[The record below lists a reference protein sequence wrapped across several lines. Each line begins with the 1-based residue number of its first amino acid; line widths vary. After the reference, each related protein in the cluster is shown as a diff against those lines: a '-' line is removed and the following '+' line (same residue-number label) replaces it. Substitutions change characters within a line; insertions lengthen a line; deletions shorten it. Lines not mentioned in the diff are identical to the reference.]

1 MVKEIGWKF
10 IDFNYWIPELS
21 TCSRVSMHTS
31 VCMGVGGMCVGG
43 CGYASTV
50 TNGIA
55 GAQGR
60 CPTGVQ
66 GALRQLVNSANRL
79 LGECRSH
86 VLSHAHSLDPKF
98 VTQQVIQCAYD
109 IAKGAKALVSHF
121 Q

>member
-1 MVKEIGWKF
+1 
-10 IDFNYWIPELS
+10 
-21 TCSRVSMHTS
+21 MHTS